1 MTELDEMI
9 DRFLE
14 ELAVT
19 RTGSLHTRTAYA
31 RDLKDFVEYLREAG
45 LPLEGSSVSARAI
58 GGFIQSLSRR
68 GFRQSS
74 VSRKASAVK
83 SFARFLV
90 RRGILRVNPAKDLAP
105 RKTSFTLP
113 RVLSEGA
120 VSSLLE
126 IPSPDSPLGLRDR
139 ALLETLYGAGL
150 RVSEVVSLNLGDIDY
165 SLGFVQVTGKRGKQR
180 IVPLGSEAIARLG
193 DYLERGR
200 PVLLS
205 KARKRSNALFL
216 NRWGGRLSSRSVRR
230 ILEAYLLK
238 SGLGKRDASPHTLRH
253 SFATHLLANGADLR
267 SVQEMLGHSSIRT
280 TQIYTHVLPG
290 RLRRV
295 YDQAHPRSGKRNG
308 DDGERESGGGDD
320 ELVSSL

>member
-31 RDLKDFVEYLREAG
+31 RDLKDFIEYLREAG
-45 LPLEGSSVSARAI
+45 LPFEISSLSARTI

-90 RRGILRVNPAKDLAP
+90 RRGVLQVNPVKDLAP
-105 RKTSFTLP
+105 RKTRFTLP

-126 IPSPDSPLGLRDR
+126 TPSPDSPLGLRDR

-150 RVSEVVSLNLGDIDY
+150 RVSELVSLNLGDIDY

-180 IVPLGSEAIARLG
+180 IVPLGSEAISCLG
-193 DYLERGR
+193 EYLERGR

-205 KARKRSNALFL
+205 RACKKSSALFL

-230 ILEAYLLK
+230 ILETYLVK
-238 SGLGKRDASPHTLRH
+238 SGQGRRDASPHTLRH

-295 YDQAHPRSGKRNG
+295 YDQAHPRSGKAAR
-308 DDGERESGGGDD
+308 DDRKRTSGGGDD
-320 ELVSSL
+320 ELIS